1 MLQAAS
7 QHTVHRS
14 GMKPH
19 KVPSK
24 QLQTAEKA
32 WQEGVALSRKGQH
45 AAACVQFEKAVKL
58 NPQDSLFW
66 TNYANSLNKLGRW
79 DSAIDAARHATQADP
94 CSLIANQMLAQLHR
108 DRRQHEQALDV
119 LRSLPASVKRD
130 ARHHLLIG
138 ACLSDMGQHK
148 EAVQEFL
155 SSLMLKHDSRE
166 AYSQMGFC
174 LGRLRQHREA
184 AECFRTL
191 NVLEPTL
198 LSAAMYAPHY
208 SAWACDW
215 DGVDADRNSLAD
227 TIDRLH
233 EGADQEAISPFCLL
247 SITDDAQLQKAVAV
261 WDMRRYAHVKPM
273 ARSDFPK
280 RDPQARIRVGMVS
293 SDFHH
298 HATSMLLAEV
308 LEKLDRENFE
318 IFLYSHGIDDGSDLR
333 KRVVA
338 AADHFIE
345 CGPMKPHEQAEAIR
359 ADRIDVLFEL
369 KGFTLDSRLA
379 TFAFRAAPIQ
389 VAWLGYP
396 GTCGAPFIDYI
407 IGDPIVTPLSAQ
419 ENYTENIA
427 QMPVTYQPNDTTRH
441 RDVTRTRAECGLP
454 EDAFVFGCFNQSY
467 KYTREV
473 FDSWC
478 RILNRVPNSV
488 LWLLVPDE
496 PVRAQLRKEARQRG
510 ISPERLYFAN
520 FEKTHRHRQRLA
532 LADIAL
538 DTFPCGGHTTT
549 SDTLWAGVPVLS
561 LMGQTFASRVAGS
574 LLNAVNL
581 PELVCDNATE
591 YEDKAVALAL
601 DRTRL
606 SQVREGLLAA
616 RDTAPLFDSTRFAT
630 DLGNLLQR
638 MVARSD
644 QGLDPAPLPAIHTE
658 QEGQA

>member
-1 MLQAAS
+1 MLSAAS
-7 QHTVHRS
+7 QHTVQRS

-19 KVPSK
+19 KAPSK
-24 QLQTAEKA
+24 QLQSAEKA
-32 WQEGVALSRKGQH
+32 WQEGVTLSRKGQH
-45 AAACVQFEKAVKL
+45 AAACLQFEKAVKL
-58 NPQDSLFW
+58 NPKDSLFW
-66 TNYANSLNKLGRW
+66 TNYANALSKARRW
-79 DSAIDAARHATQADP
+79 DEAVQAAIKATQADP
-94 CSLIANQMLAQLHR
+94 ESLIANQMLAQLYR
-108 DRRQHEQALDV
+108 DRRQNQQALDV
-119 LRSLPASVKRD
+119 LRTLPVDVKRD
-130 ARHHLLIG
+130 ARHHLMMG
-138 ACLSDMGQHK
+138 ACLSDMGEHK

-155 SSLMLKHDSRE
+155 SSLIFKHDSRE
-166 AYSQMGFC
+166 AYSQMGFS

-184 AECFRTL
+184 AECFRIL
-191 NVLEPTL
+191 NELEPTL
-198 LSAAMYAPHY
+198 LAAAMYAPHY

-215 DGVDADRNSLAD
+215 DGVDADRTRLAD

-233 EGADQEAISPFCLL
+233 DGASQDAISPFCLL
-247 SITDDAQLQKAVAV
+247 SITDDPQLQKLAAA
-261 WDMRRYAHVKPM
+261 WDMRRYEHVKPM
-273 ARSDFPK
+273 ARIDFPK
-280 RDPQARIRVGMVS
+280 RDPHARIRVGMVS

-308 LEKLDRENFE
+308 LEKLDRKKFE
-318 IFLYSHGIDDGSDLR
+318 IFLYSHGIDDESDLR
-333 KRVVA
+333 KRVVT

-407 IGDPIVTPLSAQ
+407 IGDPVVTPLSAQ

-454 EDAFVFGCFNQSY
+454 ENAFVFGCFNQSY

-478 RILNRVPNSV
+478 RILKRVPNSV

-496 PVRAQLRKEARQRG
+496 PVRVQLRKEAQRRG
-510 ISPERLYFAN
+510 ISLDRLYFAN

-574 LLNAVNL
+574 LLSAVGL
-581 PELVCDNATE
+581 PELICANASE
-591 YEDKAVALAL
+591 YEDKTVALAL
-601 DRTRL
+601 DRARL
-606 SQVREGLLAA
+606 TQVRDSLLAA
-616 RDTAPLFDSTRFAT
+616 RDTAPLFDSTRFAN
-630 DLGNLLQR
+630 DMGDLLQR
-638 MVARSD
+638 MVERSD
-644 QGLDPAPLPAIHTE
+644 QGLGPAPLPAAHTE